1 MTIRLAVP
9 NKGRLQQPTAAMLKQ
24 GGLSYEKTER
34 ALAVPVRNMDLE
46 VLFVRTDDVSEFVAD
61 GVADLGIT
69 GIDLLAESGTDLEI
83 VQKLG
88 FGRCRL
94 TAAVPK
100 ISEIVSLQ
108 DLNGT
113 RIATSHPATTQR
125 FFDSK
130 GITITTVPLSGSVE
144 VAPKLDI
151 ADAVVDLVS
160 SGSTMLINGLRPIE
174 NILESEAVLVGRPG
188 VSEQNG
194 TLAQIIL
201 TIQSVVAARRK
212 RYVMM
217 NAPSDAVAA
226 IEALIP
232 GFEAPTVIPLAHDHM
247 VAIHSV
253 VDSARLG
260 SVLPE
265 LKEAGAT
272 GILVLPIDQLIA

>member
-1 MTIRLAVP
+1 
-9 NKGRLQQPTAAMLKQ
+9 
-24 GGLSYEKTER
+24 
-34 ALAVPVRNMDLE
+34 
-46 VLFVRTDDVSEFVAD
+46 
-61 GVADLGIT
+61 
-69 GIDLLAESGTDLEI
+69 
-83 VQKLG
+83 
-88 FGRCRL
+88 
-94 TAAVPK
+94 
-100 ISEIVSLQ
+100 
-108 DLNGT
+108 
-113 RIATSHPATTQR
+113 
-125 FFDSK
+125 
-130 GITITTVPLSGSVE
+130 
-144 VAPKLDI
+144 
-151 ADAVVDLVS
+151 
-160 SGSTMLINGLRPIE
+160 
-174 NILESEAVLVGRPG
+174 